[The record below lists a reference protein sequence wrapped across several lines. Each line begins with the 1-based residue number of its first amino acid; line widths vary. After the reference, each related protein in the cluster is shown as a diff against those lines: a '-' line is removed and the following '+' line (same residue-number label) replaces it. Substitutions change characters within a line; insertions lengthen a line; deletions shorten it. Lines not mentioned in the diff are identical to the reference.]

1 VGSRRDCLSGDQKT
15 SLCAGAC
22 AAGGECCSLAPRSL
36 PCLGANLAPLF
47 SCHSWRQARLAGG
60 AGSGTVAPCLAN
72 RTESVPWWRVRRQRP
87 LCVQAAR
94 CSRVNAP
101 PPQGINER

>member
-1 VGSRRDCLSGDQKT
+1 MGSRRDCLSGDQKT

-60 AGSGTVAPCLAN
+60 AGSGSGELGPVPGKQDRACSMVARPA
-72 RTESVPWWRVRRQRP
+72 TASVVRAGGQVLRR
-87 LCVQAAR
+87 
-94 CSRVNAP
+94 
-101 PPQGINER
+101 